1 MDTEPD
7 VDIKALQQKIMTEID
22 NINVVTQA
30 EFIANDYEMATQMGA
45 ETILIMTLICS
56 TLAAL
61 IIGYACYS
69 LAIKK
74 RKELAIIKAVGAR
87 DYQLVIV
94 VLLQSIAV
102 TLLAYLLAINFL
114 VLLSVA
120 MPLIAPQITVALTPS
135 LILKPVPLAFVIAVY
150 RVSLS
155 GD

>member
-1 MDTEPD
+1 
-7 VDIKALQQKIMTEID
+7 
-22 NINVVTQA
+22 
-30 EFIANDYEMATQMGA
+30 
-45 ETILIMTLICS
+45 MTLICS

-135 LILKPVPLAFVIAVY
+135 LILKPVPLAFVIAVIGSVY
-150 RVSLS
+150 PAIKLISLDPALAYKN
-155 GD
+155 G